1 MLADLSQRRSHILDI
16 QAKDRIRIVAAHT
29 PLAELR
35 SYASVLRRI
44 TSGLAS
50 FSMELDHYEQMSD
63 DSQKKAIQSITGF

>member
-1 MLADLSQRRSHILDI
+1 M
-16 QAKDRIRIVAAHT
+16 RIVAART

-35 SYASVLRRI
+35 SYASILRRI

-63 DSQKKAIQSITGF
+63 DSQKKAIQTVTGF